1 MSNVIPFK
9 RTARDKELL
18 EYMAEVSKDL
28 VEAYKMLADKV
39 YAEECAVLEPA
50 ARCVMQ
56 VADMLY
62 ERVKNN
68 VPDPDR
74 AA

>member
-1 MSNVIPFK
+1 
-9 RTARDKELL
+9 
-18 EYMAEVSKDL
+18 MAEVSKDL